1 MLEEIRIRGLGVI
14 DDAALDLAAGLTVV
28 SGETGAGKT
37 MIVQGL
43 GLLTGGR
50 ADYGLVRPGV
60 ERAFV
65 EGRLVIPADS
75 AVADRVR
82 EVGGDLDDD
91 PGGAVLVVGR
101 TLTAE
106 GRSRAQVAGRSVPAS
121 VLGEIA
127 EDLIAVHGQSEA
139 QRLLRPST
147 QRQALDRFAGEAVAT
162 PLARYGVVHAELN
175 RVSRALVDVTERSRE
190 REQEAELLRI
200 GLAEVERVEPTAGED
215 VTLDAELNRL
225 EHAET
230 LVRAART
237 AHGALMSDPAS
248 GSDEPGAVDLV
259 SAARRVIA
267 GDSDLDAE
275 LAALGARLTEA
286 GMLLTDVAADLAS
299 YAESIDADP
308 ARLADA
314 QDRKAALTS
323 LTRAH
328 GTDIDGVLAW
338 ADQAGRRLLELDGA
352 GDSAQTLTARRDEL
366 AAELAGLAV
375 ELTRAR
381 SAAADRFGTAVAAEL
396 AGLAMPRARVEA
408 AVSQRADPAGLPVG
422 DRSLAFGPS
431 GVDDVELRLIPHPGA
446 PARPVQKG
454 ASGGE
459 LSRVMLAIEVVL
471 AAADTGST
479 MVFDE
484 VDAGVGGRAAVEIG
498 RRLARLARTHQVICI
513 THLPQVAAF
522 ADRHLVVHKADD
534 GSVTRS
540 GVITLDDAGRVRELS
555 RMLAGQEDSSLARG
569 HAEELLAAAAADK
582 ARA

>member
-14 DDAALDLAAGLTVV
+14 DDAALGLAAGLTVV

-50 ADYGLVRPGV
+50 ADYGLIRPGV

-65 EGRLVIPADS
+65 EGRLVIPVDS
-75 AVADRVR
+75 GVAARVR
-82 EVGGDLDDD
+82 EAGGDLDDD
-91 PGGAVLVVGR
+91 PGGVVLVVGR

-121 VLGEIA
+121 LLGEIA

-147 QRQALDRFAGEAVAT
+147 QREALDRFAGETVAK
-162 PLARYGVVHAELN
+162 PRSRYATVYAELA
-175 RVSRALVDVTERSRE
+175 RVSRALTEITERSRE

-200 GLAEVERVEPTAGED
+200 GLAEVERVEPEPGED
-215 VTLDAELNRL
+215 STLGAELNRL

-230 LVRAART
+230 LVRTART
-237 AHGALMSDPAS
+237 AHAALLSDPAS
-248 GSDEPGAVDLV
+248 GSDEPGGADLV
-259 SAARRVIA
+259 SVARRVID
-267 GDSDLDAE
+267 GDADLDPE
-275 LAALGARLTEA
+275 LAALGARLTEI

-299 YAESIDADP
+299 YAEGIDADP
-308 ARLADA
+308 VRLGDA
-314 QDRKAALTS
+314 QARKAALTS

-338 ADQAGRRLLELDGA
+338 ADQAGRRLLELDG
-352 GDSAQTLTARRDEL
+352 SAESAESLTARRDEL
-366 AAELAGLAV
+366 TAELAGLAG
-375 ELTRAR
+375 EITAAR
-381 SAAADRFGTAVAAEL
+381 LAAATRFGAAVAAEL
-396 AGLAMPRARVEA
+396 AGLAMPRARVQA
-408 AVSQRADPAGLPVG
+408 VVSQRDDPAGLPIAERTV
-422 DRSLAFGPS
+422 AYGPS
-431 GVDDVELRLIPHPGA
+431 GVDDVELRLVPHPGA
-446 PARPVQKG
+446 PARPVHKG

-555 RMLAGQEDSSLARG
+555 RMLAGQENSSLARG

-582 ARA
+582 ARP